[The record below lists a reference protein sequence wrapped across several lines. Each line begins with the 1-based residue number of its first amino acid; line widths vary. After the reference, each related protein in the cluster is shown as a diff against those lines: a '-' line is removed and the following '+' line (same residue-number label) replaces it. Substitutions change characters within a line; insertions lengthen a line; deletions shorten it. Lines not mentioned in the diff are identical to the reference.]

1 MFARCALVSRHSGN
15 SGKPPSSDT
24 NSQHQVQNQARQSRA
39 EQPRAAREQA
49 KKLTGSP
56 EAEAQAGQATGP
68 GVTSR
73 QVSDPDTVVVHTP
86 DCCDGCGGAL
96 GDAGVTDVD
105 VNQVFD
111 LLPEPWR

>member
-1 MFARCALVSRHSGN
+1 
-15 SGKPPSSDT
+15 
-24 NSQHQVQNQARQSRA
+24 
-39 EQPRAAREQA
+39 
-49 KKLTGSP
+49 
-56 EAEAQAGQATGP
+56 
-68 GVTSR
+68 
-73 QVSDPDTVVVHTP
+73 VSDPDTVVVHTP